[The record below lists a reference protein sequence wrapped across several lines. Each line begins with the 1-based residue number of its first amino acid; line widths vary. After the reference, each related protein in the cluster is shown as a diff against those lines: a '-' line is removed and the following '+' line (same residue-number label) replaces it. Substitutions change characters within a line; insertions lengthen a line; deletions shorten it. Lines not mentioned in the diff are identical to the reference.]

1 MYVIP
6 RAKEFK
12 GLSAQMS
19 TTKPKNWKT
28 PFFTI
33 WTGQAFSLLGS
44 QLVQFALIWY
54 LTIQTGSATVLATI
68 TMMALLPGVFLSPFI
83 GPLVD
88 RWNRRLIMLV
98 ADASI
103 AFVTFILALLFAF
116 DVIQVWHIYVIMFI
130 RAVGGNFHGPAMTS
144 STSLMVP
151 KEHLTRI
158 QGINQTLNGG
168 LNIVAAPLGAV
179 LLELLPM
186 KGIVAIDMVTAL
198 IAIAPLFFIPIPQPE
213 RELEEDGTPTSFFQ
227 DLMQGFRYV
236 LSWRGLLIVL
246 IMATM
251 INFLLS
257 PATSL
262 LPLLVKDHFQGDA
275 LKLGWMNSIF
285 GIGVIVGGIALGVW
299 GGFKRRIVTAMMGL
313 IGIGVGILLMGLI
326 PGTAFSYALLA
337 MAITGI
343 MMPITN
349 GSLGGIMQATVDP
362 GMQGRVFSLTGSVA
376 TAMTPIGLV
385 IAGVLSDAFGIQ
397 IWFLIGGIV
406 TLLMGFVGFAMPAV
420 MSIEDGPRG
429 RSDL

>member
-1 MYVIP
+1 MD
-6 RAKEFK
+6 
-12 GLSAQMS
+12 AQIS
-19 TTKPKNWKT
+19 TAESKNWKA

-33 WTGQAFSLLGS
+33 WTGQALSLLGS
-44 QLVQFALIWY
+44 QVVQFALIWY
-54 LTIQTGSATVLATI
+54 LTIRTGSATVLATV

-88 RWNRRLIMLV
+88 RWNRRVIMLV
-98 ADASI
+98 ADSSI
-103 AFVTFILALLFAF
+103 ALVTLILALLFAF
-116 DVIQVWHIYVIMFI
+116 DVIQVWHIYVIMFV
-130 RAVGGNFHGPAMTS
+130 RAVGGNFHRPAMTA

-186 KGIVAIDMVTAL
+186 KGIVAIDVVTAL
-198 IAIAPLFFIPIPQPE
+198 FAITPLFFIPIPQPE
-213 RELEEDGTPTSFFQ
+213 RGSGEGGTPTTFFQ
-227 DLMQGFRYV
+227 ELMEGFRYV
-236 LSWRGLLIVL
+236 LSWRGLLGIL

-262 LPLLVKDHFQGDA
+262 LPLLVKEHFQGDA
-275 LKLGWMNSIF
+275 LQLGWINSIF
-285 GIGVIVGGIALGVW
+285 GIGVVTGGIVLGVW
-299 GGFKRRIVTAMMGL
+299 GGFKRRIRTTMMGL
-313 IGIGVGILLMGLI
+313 IGIGVGTLLLGLI
-326 PGTAFSYALLA
+326 PGRAFSLALLA

-362 GMQGRVFSLTGSVA
+362 GMQGRVFSLTGSAA
-376 TAMTPIGLV
+376 TAMIPIGLAL
-385 IAGVLSDAFGIQ
+385 AGALSDAFGIQ
-397 IWFLIGGIV
+397 IWFQVGGIV
-406 TLLMGFVGFAMPAV
+406 TLLMGFVGFAIPAV
-420 MSIEDGPRG
+420 MNIEDGPAG
-429 RSDL
+429 RSDQQA